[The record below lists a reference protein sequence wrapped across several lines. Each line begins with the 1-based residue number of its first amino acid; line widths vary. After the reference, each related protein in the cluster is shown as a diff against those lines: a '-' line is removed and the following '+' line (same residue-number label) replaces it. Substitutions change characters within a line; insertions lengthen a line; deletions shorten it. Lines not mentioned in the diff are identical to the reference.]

1 MKDDEGGLHLGHVA
15 IQPIWIG
22 EAKLAASGRTK
33 LGFNNLAK
41 EMLREPRMRKTAKVL
56 LQV

>member
-33 LGFNNLAK
+33 LGLNNSK
-41 EMLREPRMRKTAKVL
+41 EMLRETRMRKT
-56 LQV
+56 